1 MADQPF
7 IEELPPAVSAR
18 LKAVNGSPDAIQIQV
33 ASDMI
38 DAFSYGERW
47 LVVTDERILV
57 LPPDSP
63 NADVDIPISSVSEV
77 ITDDLVGGA
86 RLEVKCVEGGIP
98 LRIYYSGGQIPK
110 FAEVARGI
118 ERIAAGKQNDLPTFV
133 ERTRCRQCGRW
144 LPEKDGICPFCIK
157 KWETI
162 KRIASFLKPFKAQV
176 VMLILVTVATTL
188 LELIPPYVV
197 KLIID
202 DVLTPKSG
210 IDLLL
215 WFALGLL
222 GARLVSWGLSLL
234 NGLLRAD
241 IATGS
246 LRDIRSALYQGL
258 QFLPLRFYEKRQV
271 GNLISRFLNDSD
283 RLEMF
288 LLMGVPFIVNNVL
301 MFFGILG
308 LLFYLNWELTL
319 YVLLPV
325 PVFAWGGI
333 TKWEKLRRYWGR
345 YSVKWSYFS
354 THLNESIGSI
364 REVKSFAQEE
374 HEASRFNL
382 RNDQLREAGTNAER
396 VWFVFYAGMN
406 LIMSSGLFLVWY
418 VGGRQIL
425 SEELSLG
432 LLMAFISYIWMFY
445 QPLQFFSTI
454 NNFLTMAFA
463 GAERVFE
470 IIDAQPEPFL
480 EPRARPMP
488 RIQGGVCFK
497 EVSFAYNPGKPVLR
511 EIDLT
516 VEPGEMIG
524 LVGRSGAGKSTL
536 INLICRFYDVDG
548 GVLEIDGCDI
558 RGMRL
563 GDLRSQ
569 IGLVSQ
575 ECFLFNGSIGDNIG
589 YGNVNATF
597 EEIVA
602 AARTANAHE
611 FIVAK
616 NDGYDTRVGER
627 GAQLSGGERQRISIA
642 RAILHDPRILIL
654 DEATSAVDTPTEQKL
669 QQAIARLVRGRTT
682 FAIAHRLSTLRYA
695 NRLVVLD
702 EGSVMEIGTHE
713 ELIAREGLFH
723 NLVAIQSETSAV
735 MATTGG
741 VSD

>member
-1 MADQPF
+1 MDNHPF
-7 IEELPPAVSAR
+7 IEELSPGVSA
-18 LKAVNGSPDAIQIQV
+18 KVQAANGSQSAIQIQV

-47 LVVTDERILV
+47 LVVTEERILV
-57 LPPDSP
+57 LAPDSA
-63 NADVDIPISSVSEV
+63 NDTLDIPISSVSEV
-77 ITDDLVGGA
+77 STDDLVGGA
-86 RLEVKCVEGGIP
+86 RLELKSVEGGTP
-98 LRIYYSGGQIPK
+98 VHIYYSGAQIPK

-118 ERIAAGKQNDLPTFV
+118 ERIAAGKDTDLRGTL
-133 ERTRCRQCGRW
+133 ERTRCGHCGRW

-162 KRIASFLKPFKAQV
+162 KRIAAFLKPFKVQV
-176 VMLILVTVATTL
+176 GLLILVTVATTL

-202 DVLTPKSG
+202 DVLTPRSG
-210 IDLLL
+210 VDMLM

-222 GARLVSWGLSLL
+222 AARLVSWGLSLL

-246 LRDIRSALYQGL
+246 LRDIRSALYQAL

-271 GNLISRFLNDSD
+271 GNLISRFLNDAD

-288 LLMGVPFIVNNVL
+288 LLMGVPFIVNNLL
-301 MFFGILG
+301 MFFGVLG

-325 PVFAWGGI
+325 PVIAWGGI

-374 HEASRFNL
+374 SEATRFNL
-382 RNDQLREAGTNAER
+382 RNHQLRDAGTNAER
-396 VWFVFYAGMN
+396 VWSIFYAGMN

-418 VGGRQIL
+418 VGGRKIL

-445 QPLQFFSTI
+445 QPLQFFSNI

-470 IIDAQPEPFL
+470 IMDAQPEPLF
-480 EPRARPMP
+480 EARAMPMP
-488 RIQGGVCFK
+488 RLRGA
-497 EVSFAYNPGKPVLR
+497 VSFNGVNFSYEPGKPVLK
-511 EIDLT
+511 EVDLT

-524 LVGRSGAGKSTL
+524 LVGKSGAGKTTI

-558 RGMRL
+558 RDMRL

-575 ECFLFNGSIGDNIG
+575 ECFLFNGSIADNIG
-589 YGNVNATF
+589 YGNPKATF
-597 EEIVA
+597 EDIVA
-602 AARTANAHE
+602 AARTANAHD
-611 FIVAK
+611 FIVGK

-627 GAQLSGGERQRISIA
+627 GTQLSGGERQRVSIA

-669 QQAIARLVRGRTT
+669 QQAIGRLIRGRTT
-682 FAIAHRLSTLRYA
+682 FAIAHRLSTLRHA

-702 EGSVMEIGTHE
+702 EGRVVEIGTHK
-713 ELIAREGLFH
+713 ELLEHEGVFH
-723 NLVAIQSETSAV
+723 NLVAIQTETSAV
-735 MATTGG
+735 MATAGRD
-741 VSD
+741 SD

>member
-1 MADQPF
+1 MC
-7 IEELPPAVSAR
+7 R
-18 LKAVNGSPDAIQIQV
+18 
-33 ASDMI
+33 
-38 DAFSYGERW
+38 
-47 LVVTDERILV
+47 
-57 LPPDSP
+57 
-63 NADVDIPISSVSEV
+63 
-77 ITDDLVGGA
+77 GGA
-86 RLEVKCVEGGIP
+86 PV
-98 LRIYYSGGQIPK
+98 RIYYSGAQIPK

-118 ERIAAGKQNDLPTFV
+118 ERIAAGKQHDLPVEV
-133 ERTRCRQCGRW
+133 ERTRCGQCGRW

-162 KRIASFLKPFKAQV
+162 KRIASFLKPFKSQV
-176 VMLILVTVATTL
+176 VMLVLVTVAMTL

-210 IDLLL
+210 VDMLI

-301 MFFGILG
+301 MFVGILG

-325 PVFAWGGI
+325 PVIAWGGI

-374 HEASRFNL
+374 REASRFDA
-382 RNDQLREAGTNAER
+382 RNHQLREAGTKAER
-396 VWFVFYAGMN
+396 VWSIFYAGMN

-470 IIDAQPEPFL
+470 IMDARPEPFL
-480 EPRARPMP
+480 EAEARPMP
-488 RIQGGVCFK
+488 RIQGGVRFK
-497 EVSFAYNPGKPVLR
+497 EVSFAYDPGKPVLR
-511 EIDLT
+511 QIDLT

-548 GVLEIDGCDI
+548 GVLEIDGCDV

-575 ECFLFNGSIGDNIG
+575 ECFLFNGSIADNIG
-589 YGNVNATF
+589 YGNAKATF
-597 EEIVA
+597 ENIVT
-602 AARTANAHE
+602 AARAANAHE
-611 FIVAK
+611 FIVAR

-627 GAQLSGGERQRISIA
+627 GVQLSGGERQRISIA

-682 FAIAHRLSTLRYA
+682 FAIAHRLSTLRHA

-713 ELIAREGLFH
+713 ELMEREGLFH
-723 NLVAIQSETSAV
+723 NLAAIQSETSAV
-735 MATTGG
+735 MATTGQD
-741 VSD
+741 SD